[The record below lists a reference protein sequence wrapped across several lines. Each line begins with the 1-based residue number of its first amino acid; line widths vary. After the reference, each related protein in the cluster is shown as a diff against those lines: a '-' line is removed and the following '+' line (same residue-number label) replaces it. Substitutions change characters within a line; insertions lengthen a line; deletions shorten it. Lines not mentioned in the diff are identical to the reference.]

1 MDHDMRI
8 LGFAKAGDAPEMVRR
23 MTAMAGPGVLLQA
36 LGPIAAL
43 LQPAEAPPRALLLER
58 DRVALL
64 QSLRHVQQRL
74 EIACQI
80 GPMLPCDPGTATGP
94 GAEMPGA
101 LQAAADDLATA
112 LAALGWRQQWDV
124 VLRWEAG
131 PVLEARRD
139 SFSGLGRASLAAAV
153 GSCLQSV
160 RAERQAA
167 LQAVLT
173 PQVLAIAEAIPAAG
187 DTEAGC
193 TVLVRAAEES
203 RIEAA
208 RGQLPTAASLGASAD
223 LRGPLP
229 PLSFAAVRLARS
241 EPAALAA
248 AWALLELPE
257 RLEPEELARR
267 WRGLA
272 FRLHPDLAGGDGS
285 ALAAAGAAYRLLR
298 QALARLPR
306 GGTATR
312 REVLARSGWHL
323 VLPAPL
329 AASAEP
335 SLVGE
340 AA

>member
-1 MDHDMRI
+1 MS
-8 LGFAKAGDAPEMVRR
+8 AV
-23 MTAMAGPGVLLQA
+23 AGPGVVLQA
-36 LGPIAAL
+36 LGPVTAL
-43 LQPAEAPPRALLLER
+43 LQPAAAPPRALLLDR
-58 DRVALL
+58 DRAALL
-64 QSLRHVQQRL
+64 QSLRQVQQRL
-74 EIACQI
+74 EVACQI
-80 GPMLPCDPGTATGP
+80 GPLLPCDPGAATCPDAEWP
-94 GAEMPGA
+94 GV
-101 LQAAADDLATA
+101 LQSVADDLATA

-139 SFSGLGRASLAAAV
+139 RLTGLGRAALAAAV
-153 GSCLQSV
+153 GSCLQAD
-160 RAERQAA
+160 RAERQAMLEAA
-167 LQAVLT
+167 LA

-193 TVLVRAAEES
+193 TVLVRAGEEA

-208 RGQLPTAASLGASAD
+208 LGLLPAAASLGAAAD

-229 PLSFAAVRLARS
+229 PLSFAALRLARS
-241 EPAALAA
+241 EPAELAA

-272 FRLHPDLAGGDGS
+272 FRLHPDRAGTDGS
-285 ALAAAGAAYRLLR
+285 ALAAAGAAHRLLR
-298 QALARLPR
+298 QALARLPA
-306 GGTATR
+306 GPVTR
-312 REVLARSGWHL
+312 REVLARSGRHL
-323 VLPAPL
+323 VLPAVL
-329 AASAEP
+329 ATAPEP